1 MITVEQATEA
11 WLGTKKPN
19 TRRSY
24 ARGLAAWREFCERKK
39 VDPLEPTLVDLDVY
53 KGELLGALAASSAA
67 QRMAALGS
75 WHDYLRLNG
84 LIDSQATKLV
94 EAVKFDRHHTTTRS
108 LSAAEVAKM
117 LAEADRRAELSVAW
131 TENKHFLAVRDA
143 AIVRML
149 VTLGLR
155 EGDLTALDTGSL
167 GQDGGERVLDV
178 VGKGGARTRRFVPEA
193 LAAALD
199 RYNELMDEG
208 DGPLFV
214 SIEDKRLDPS
224 SINDVVERVA
234 RAAGLDDVTPHM
246 LRHTMAA
253 IATEAG
259 AELVDLQVAMGHSD
273 PKTTE
278 RYQQAVRRLRRDPAR
293 LVDQELLT
301 LAA

>member
-11 WLGTKKPN
+11 WLGTKSAN
-19 TRRSY
+19 TQRSY
-24 ARGLAAWREFCERKK
+24 RKGLTHWKEFCALQR
-39 VDPLEPTLVDLDVY
+39 VDPLEPGVVDLDVY
-53 KGELLGALAASSAA
+53 KARLLGQVAPSSTA

-84 LIDSQATKLV
+84 LIESRATQQV
-94 EAVKFDRHHTTTRS
+94 ARVKFDRTHTTTRS
-108 LSAAEVAKM
+108 LSAPEVAKM
-117 LAEADRRAELSVAW
+117 LIEADRRASASSVL
-131 TENKHFLAVRDA
+131 TETQQFIAVRDA

-167 GQDGGERVLDV
+167 GHDGGERVLDV
-178 VGKGGARTRRFVPEA
+178 LGKGGARTRRFVPQ
-193 LAAALD
+193 ALD
-199 RYNELMDEG
+199 GALGRYLDLDPHE
-208 DGPLFV
+208 GPLLR
-214 SIEDKRLDPS
+214 SIERARLDPS

-234 RAAGLDDVTPHM
+234 KAAGLTGVSPHM

-253 IATEAG
+253 LATEAG
-259 AELVDLQVAMGHSD
+259 AELVDLQLAMGHSD

-278 RYQQAVRRLRRDPAR
+278 RYQAAVNRLRRDPAR
-293 LVDQELLT
+293 LIAAQLLE